1 MKVFIAGS
9 HTEIGK
15 THVACA
21 LLRVARAEGR
31 SVAAFKPVLSGF
43 DPADWTGS
51 DSGRLLAALE
61 TEPTTAALEAIS
73 PFRYAAPLAPPMAAR
88 LEGRRLELKDLSDA
102 SRGWLAEADADLA
115 LVESAGGLMSPI
127 AEDGTVLD
135 LLQALDLPSVLVG
148 GSYLGSISHTLT
160 ALEVM
165 RARSLA
171 VAAVV
176 VSEDGSAD
184 APDFSQTVELVR
196 RMAAPTPVLAAGRNG
211 DEAWAG
217 ALLEKLRGA

>member
-1 MKVFIAGS
+1 MKLFVAGS

-21 LLRVARAEGR
+21 LIRAARAQGT
-31 SVAAFKPVLSGF
+31 SVDALKPVLSGF
-43 DPADWTGS
+43 DPEDWTGS
-51 DSGRLLAALE
+51 DSGRLLAALGAA
-61 TEPTTAALEAIS
+61 PTQAALEAIS

-88 LEGRRLELKDLSDA
+88 LEGKTLTLQDLA
-102 SRGWLAEADADLA
+102 GVSRDWLARTEADLA

-135 LLQALDLPSVLVG
+135 LLETLALASVLVG

-160 ALEVM
+160 ALEVL
-165 RARSLA
+165 RARKLP

-176 VSEDGSAD
+176 ISQDGSPE
-184 APDFSQTVELVR
+184 APDFAQTVGLVC
-196 RMAAPTPVLAAGRNG
+196 RMADPTPVLAAGRDG

-217 ALLEKLRGA
+217 ALLEMLAGA

>member
-1 MKVFIAGS
+1 MKLFVAGS

-15 THVACA
+15 TYVACA
-21 LLRVARAEGR
+21 LIRAARAQGT
-31 SVAAFKPVLSGF
+31 SVDALKPVLSGF
-43 DPADWTGS
+43 EPEDWTGS
-51 DSGRLLAALE
+51 DSGRLLAALGAA
-61 TEPTTAALEAIS
+61 PTQAALEAIS

-88 LEGRRLELKDLSDA
+88 LEGKTLTLQDLAGVSHD
-102 SRGWLAEADADLA
+102 WLARTKADLA

-135 LLQALDLPSVLVG
+135 LLETLALPSVLVG

-160 ALEVM
+160 ALEVL
-165 RARSLA
+165 RARKLP

-176 VSEDGSAD
+176 ISQDGSPE
-184 APDFSQTVELVR
+184 APDFAQTVELVC
-196 RMAAPTPVLAAGRNG
+196 RMADPTPVLAAGRDG

-217 ALLEKLRGA
+217 ALLEMLAGA